1 MSSVIGP
8 KVVKTKDHANQ
19 IFGSTEVMPEQLPL
33 WAEQTNCAIT
43 VCDCDGIIIYMNER
57 ARETFASHGPL
68 IGKNLFDCHKPES
81 ARMIRHMLAT
91 ARAMPTR
98 LRKTGSTK

>member
-1 MSSVIGP
+1 M
-8 KVVKTKDHANQ
+8 T
-19 IFGSTEVMPEQLPL
+19 PEQLPL

-68 IGKNLFDCHKPES
+68 IGKIFSIAISLN
-81 ARMIRHMLAT
+81 RH
-91 ARAMPTR
+91 
-98 LRKTGSTK
+98 G